1 MTLELDR
8 LAVAL
13 EQAIGADRAV
23 LGERALEAAVRALI
37 AGGRAAD
44 IGALALQVATDRA
57 ALDALIET
65 VVVPETWFYR
75 DAAMFEL
82 VVQRARAHLG
92 PRFAI
97 LSAPCATGEEAY
109 SCAMALL
116 AAGVPAGHF
125 AIDGLDVSARAI
137 ASARRGRY
145 GGLAFREGVPGLR
158 ERWFQ
163 PDGDA
168 WLVRPAVRPALDFQV
183 ANLLERSWPVRA
195 APYDLIF
202 CRHLLIYLT
211 PSARAHVLDRVAG
224 LLAPGGLVI
233 SSASELLDAVD
244 PRFVRQSAHGTCVYA
259 LAPAR
264 ITRARAGSP
273 TRPPRTI
280 APPPP
285 GSPPA
290 PPPPPLAA
298 PPAPLAP
305 PVVDGPPVTL
315 AGARALANA
324 NRLDEALAICARVI
338 RDAPTDVAAHALA
351 GVIHVARKDDHAAEQ
366 ALRRAVYLDPGHYE
380 ALSCLALLHERRD
393 DRAQAANFRRRAA
406 RAGKPGTTR

>member
-1 MTLELDR
+1 MSDDLHR
-8 LAVAL
+8 LAAAL
-13 EQAIGADRAV
+13 EQAIGVDRTVLGDRA
-23 LGERALEAAVRALI
+23 LDAAVRELI
-37 AGGRAAD
+37 ARGRAAD
-44 IGALALQVATDRA
+44 AATLAQQVATDRA

-65 VVVPETWFYR
+65 VVVPETWLYR
-75 DAAMFEL
+75 DPAMFEL
-82 VVQRARAHLG
+82 VVQRARAHPG

-116 AAGVPAGHF
+116 AAGVASARF
-125 AIDGLDVSARAI
+125 AIDGLDVSTRAI

-145 GGLAFREGVPGLR
+145 GGLSFREGVPGLR

-168 WLVRPAVRPALDFQV
+168 WLVRPAVREAVRFEV
-183 ANLLERSWPVRA
+183 ANLLERGWPVRA

-211 PSARAHVLDRVAG
+211 PPARAQLLDRIAAQ
-224 LLAPGGLVI
+224 LAPGGLVI

-244 PRFVRQSAHGTCVYA
+244 PRFVRQTAHGTCVYA

-264 ITRARAGSP
+264 VTRARAGSS

-280 APPPP
+280 AR
-285 GSPPA
+285 PA
-290 PPPPPLAA
+290 IAAEPQPIAPARRPAAAA
-298 PPAPLAP
+298 PPASLADAR
-305 PVVDGPPVTL
+305 VLADG
-315 AGARALANA
+315 G
-324 NRLDEALAICARVI
+324 RLDEALAICARVI
-338 RDAPTDVAAHALA
+338 RDAPTEVAAHALA
-351 GVIHVARKDDHAAEQ
+351 GVIHVARHDDAAAEQ

-380 ALSCLALLHERRD
+380 ALSCLALLHDRRD
-393 DRAQAANFRRRAA
+393 DRDQAANFRRRAA
-406 RAGKPGTTR
+406 RAAKPGAGR